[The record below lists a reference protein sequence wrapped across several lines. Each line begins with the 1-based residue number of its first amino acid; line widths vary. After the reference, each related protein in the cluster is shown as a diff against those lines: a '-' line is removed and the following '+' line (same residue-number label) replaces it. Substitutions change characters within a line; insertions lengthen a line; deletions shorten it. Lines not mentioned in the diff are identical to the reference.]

1 MLFGSGCAGGA
12 LRLKLND
19 KERRFWKRVA
29 NSARHCRLQLAGIL
43 GLSILSTP
51 ITLLMPLPLKIV
63 VDSVLGHQPLPRW
76 LNRLI
81 PTALSHT
88 GFLLLAAGLLIFIA
102 FLSNLQSLASW
113 LLQTYTGEKLVH
125 DLRAQLLWHVQRL
138 SLAFHE
144 RRGANDTAYRI
155 QYDAAAI
162 QNILINGLLP
172 IVSSAFGFVA
182 MLYVT
187 AQINWRLA
195 IVAIILSP
203 VLWLLAHNSSRK
215 VRNGYDE
222 VRELDSSAM
231 LILHE
236 TLAAVRVVKAFGRE
250 THGDELFRRKSRQ
263 RMTEQIRLA
272 SIQAGFHVLIGF
284 AIALGTAAA
293 LVVGVRQVQAHAI
306 TVGELL
312 LVMAYIAQLYE
323 PLRNISGKIP
333 ELQAATSSVR
343 RAFSLLDETP
353 EPSEI
358 PSKIPAKRVVGHFVF
373 SDVSFQYTNGRRV
386 LSNISFEVEP
396 GTRVG
401 IAGPSGSGKTTLI
414 NLLTRFYDPV
424 EGCISLD
431 GADLR
436 NYKLADL
443 RQQYSIVLQ
452 DPMLFSTT
460 VAANIAFARPEAT
473 RAEVVRAAQMAAA
486 HEFIVRLPNGY
497 DTPIGEGASALS
509 GGERQRLAIARAF
522 LKDAPVLILD
532 EPTSA
537 VDVSTEQRIIEA
549 LETLMRGRTT
559 FMIAH
564 RLSTLEKSEQVLVL
578 RNGRLMSVVS
588 TLQQAR
594 EELLADAESPTA
606 LQRGPILVY

>member
-1 MLFGSGCAGGA
+1 
-12 LRLKLND
+12 
-19 KERRFWKRVA
+19 
-29 NSARHCRLQLAGIL
+29 LAGIL

-81 PTALSHT
+81 PSALSHT

-102 FLSNLQSLASW
+102 LLSNLQSLASW

-125 DLRAQLLWHVQRL
+125 DLRGQLLWHVQRL

-144 RRGANDTAYRI
+144 RRGPTDTAYRI

-162 QNILINGLLP
+162 QNILIHGLLP

-195 IVAIILSP
+195 IVALILSP

-231 LILHE
+231 LVLHE

-250 THGDELFRRKSRQ
+250 VHEDELFRRKSRQ

-272 SIQAGFHVLIGF
+272 SIQASFHVLIGF

-293 LVVGVRQVQAHAI
+293 LMIGVRQVQTGAI

-312 LVMAYIAQLYE
+312 LIMAYIAQLYE

-333 ELQAATSSVR
+333 ELQAAISSVR

-353 EPSEI
+353 EPSEN
-358 PSKIPAKRVVGHFVF
+358 PSILPVKRVAGHFIF
-373 SDVSFQYTNGRRV
+373 SNVSFQYTNGRRV
-386 LSNISFEVEP
+386 LNNISCEVQP

-414 NLLTRFYDPV
+414 NMLTRFYDPV
-424 EGCISLD
+424 EGYISLD
-431 GADLR
+431 GVDLR
-436 NYKLADL
+436 NYRLADL

-452 DPMLFSTT
+452 EPMLFSTT
-460 VAANIAFARPEAT
+460 IAANIAYARPEAS
-473 RAEVVRAAQMAAA
+473 RAEVVNAAKMAAA
-486 HEFIVRLPNGY
+486 HEFIERLPKGY
-497 DTPIGEGASALS
+497 ETPIGEAGRTLS

-537 VDVSTEQRIIEA
+537 VDLNTEQRIIEA
-549 LETLMRGRTT
+549 LEDLMRGRTT

-564 RLSTLEKSEQVLVL
+564 RLSTLEKCDQVLVL
-578 RNGRLMSVVS
+578 RGGRLLSVVTS
-588 TLQQAR
+588 LQQAR
-594 EELLADAESPTA
+594 EELLADFERPASSHS
-606 LQRGPILVY
+606 GPMLVS

>member
-1 MLFGSGCAGGA
+1 M
-12 LRLKLND
+12 
-19 KERRFWKRVA
+19 
-29 NSARHCRLQLAGIL
+29 
-43 GLSILSTP
+43 SILSTP

-76 LNRLI
+76 LSRLI
-81 PTALSHT
+81 PSALSHT

-172 IVSSAFGFVA
+172 IVSSAFGFAA

-215 VRNGYDE
+215 VSNGYDE

-250 THGDELFRRKSRQ
+250 THEDELFRRKSRQ

-333 ELQAATSSVR
+333 ELQAAISSVR

-353 EPSEI
+353 EPSET
-358 PSKIPAKRVVGHFVF
+358 PSKVPAKRVMGHFIF

-386 LSNISFEVEP
+386 LSNVSFEVQP

-452 DPMLFSTT
+452 EPMLFSTT
-460 VAANIAFARPEAT
+460 VAANIAFARPEASS
-473 RAEVVRAAQMAAA
+473 RRGGKSS
-486 HEFIVRLPNGY
+486 PNGRC
-497 DTPIGEGASALS
+497 P
-509 GGERQRLAIARAF
+509 
-522 LKDAPVLILD
+522 
-532 EPTSA
+532 
-537 VDVSTEQRIIEA
+537 
-549 LETLMRGRTT
+549 
-559 FMIAH
+559 
-564 RLSTLEKSEQVLVL
+564 
-578 RNGRLMSVVS
+578 
-588 TLQQAR
+588 
-594 EELLADAESPTA
+594 
-606 LQRGPILVY
+606 

>member
-1 MLFGSGCAGGA
+1 
-12 LRLKLND
+12 
-19 KERRFWKRVA
+19 
-29 NSARHCRLQLAGIL
+29 
-43 GLSILSTP
+43 
-51 ITLLMPLPLKIV
+51 MPLPLKIV
-63 VDSVLGHQPLPRW
+63 VDSMLGNQPLPRW
-76 LNRLI
+76 LIRLI
-81 PTALSHT
+81 PSALSHT
-88 GFLLLAAGLLIFIA
+88 GFLLLAAGLLILIA
-102 FLSNLQSLASW
+102 LLSNLQSLASW

-144 RRGANDTAYRI
+144 RRGASDTAYRI

-162 QNILINGLLP
+162 QNILIHGLLP
-172 IVSSAFGFVA
+172 IVSSAVAFVA

-215 VRNGYDE
+215 VNNGYDE

-250 THGDELFRRKSRQ
+250 NHEDELFRRKSRQ

-353 EPSEI
+353 EPSENT
-358 PSKIPAKRVVGHFVF
+358 SKVPAKRVAGHLIF

-431 GADLR
+431 GVDLR

-452 DPMLFSTT
+452 QPMLFSTT

-486 HEFIVRLPNGY
+486 HEFILRLPNGY
-497 DTPIGEGASALS
+497 DTPIGEGASTLS

-564 RLSTLEKSEQVLVL
+564 RLSTLENSDQVLVL
-578 RNGRLMSVVS
+578 RSGRLMSVVS

-594 EELLADAESPTA
+594 EELLANAESATA
-606 LQRGPILVY
+606 LQRGPILVS

>member
-1 MLFGSGCAGGA
+1 MLRKLRLLLGSGCAGGA

-29 NSARHCRLQLAGIL
+29 NSSRHCRLQLAGIL

-76 LNRLI
+76 LSRLI
-81 PTALSHT
+81 PSALSHT

-162 QNILINGLLP
+162 QNILIHGLLP
-172 IVSSAFGFVA
+172 IVSSAFGFAA

-215 VRNGYDE
+215 VSNGYDE

-250 THGDELFRRKSRQ
+250 THEDELFRRKSRQ

-333 ELQAATSSVR
+333 ELQAAISSVR

-353 EPSEI
+353 EPSET
-358 PSKIPAKRVVGHFVF
+358 PSKA
-373 SDVSFQYTNGRRV
+373 
-386 LSNISFEVEP
+386 
-396 GTRVG
+396 
-401 IAGPSGSGKTTLI
+401 SGKTGHGT
-414 NLLTRFYDPV
+414 FYFFRCLVPV
-424 EGCISLD
+424 HEW
-431 GADLR
+431 A
-436 NYKLADL
+436 
-443 RQQYSIVLQ
+443 
-452 DPMLFSTT
+452 P
-460 VAANIAFARPEAT
+460 
-473 RAEVVRAAQMAAA
+473 RAEQHFV
-486 HEFIVRLPNGY
+486 
-497 DTPIGEGASALS
+497 
-509 GGERQRLAIARAF
+509 
-522 LKDAPVLILD
+522 
-532 EPTSA
+532 
-537 VDVSTEQRIIEA
+537 
-549 LETLMRGRTT
+549 
-559 FMIAH
+559 
-564 RLSTLEKSEQVLVL
+564 
-578 RNGRLMSVVS
+578 
-588 TLQQAR
+588 
-594 EELLADAESPTA
+594 
-606 LQRGPILVY
+606 

>member
-1 MLFGSGCAGGA
+1 M
-12 LRLKLND
+12 
-19 KERRFWKRVA
+19 
-29 NSARHCRLQLAGIL
+29 
-43 GLSILSTP
+43 SILSTP

-76 LNRLI
+76 LSRLI
-81 PTALSHT
+81 PSALSHT
-88 GFLLLAAGLLIFIA
+88 GFLLLAAGMLIFIA

-172 IVSSAFGFVA
+172 IVSSAFGFAA

-215 VRNGYDE
+215 VSNGYDE

-250 THGDELFRRKSRQ
+250 THEDELFRRKSRQ

-353 EPSEI
+353 EPSET
-358 PSKIPAKRVVGHFVF
+358 PSKTPAKRVMGHFIF

-452 DPMLFSTT
+452 EPMLFSTT

-564 RLSTLEKSEQVLVL
+564 RLSTLEKSDQVLVL

-594 EELLADAESPTA
+594 EELLADAESATG